1 MICGKSD
8 RVNGVRDES
17 TACETNRLRAGLPSG
32 KKGRRAQDLVVR
44 VLHGVVGRELLSI

>member
-1 MICGKSD
+1 MICGESD

-32 KKGRRAQDLVVR
+32 KKGRRAQDLVVSM
-44 VLHGVVGRELLSI
+44 LDGVVGRKLLRI